1 MRKSQEIISPCISV
15 CRINVE
21 SGFCQGCW
29 RTCEEIRNWTYSDKT
44 EKLEVLERLHE
55 RKKAAG
61 VFRRRT
67 KRRGR
72 K

>member
-1 MRKSQEIISPCISV
+1 MRKSQEVISPCISV
-15 CRINVE
+15 CRINLD

-29 RTCEEIRNWTYSDKT
+29 RTCEEIRNWTYAGNP
-44 EKLEVLERLHE
+44 ERLLILERLRE

-61 VFRRRT
+61 IFRRRK
-67 KRRGR
+67 KRRGG